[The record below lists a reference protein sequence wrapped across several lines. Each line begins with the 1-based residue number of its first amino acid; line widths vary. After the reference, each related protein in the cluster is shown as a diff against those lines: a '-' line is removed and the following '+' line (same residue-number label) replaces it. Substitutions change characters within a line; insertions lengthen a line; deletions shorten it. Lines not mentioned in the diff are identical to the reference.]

1 MPAKLSERLERAL
14 AAAGSATPRT
24 FGDGS
29 SEAQHVAAASP
40 RTKTLWHHSSGAH
53 VDSFPEAR
61 ADPDDDFLDDGGP
74 ASFESSP
81 FVPTDVLRERR
92 RALEE
97 RLEMLQTDSL
107 KTRSL
112 LRECEAMVQRSIAEA
127 PDDDDAGGAG
137 AATSSAAPTPRAT
150 AVAYG
155 GRLLPSSWTPRSTLA
170 GRAGAAGPAGV
181 GGASSVPEWADV
193 SMAAGGARPP
203 TAPDDL
209 KQQRLLRC
217 DHLQAALQPVR
228 RDWDEYSASL
238 GDAHASNARLQA
250 ALDSAFTF
258 TEAEIQAELAAQA
271 REAPP
276 AAAAAAA
283 ATVAGAGLKVRAGAR
298 AGGAGARALAG
309 TGAGPGAGLGVG
321 PTAVAA
327 RPADIS
333 STSTIPPPPPASLG
347 GADHGGLRA
356 ALGQQPRRASA
367 AQAAIARV
375 SVSEAMRGQAAT
387 TATSTGGQPTS
398 AAASSGLPARA
409 GMAHGAGR
417 GGIAMGRGRPPG
429 RGGGRGMSPSGSP
442 ESIDS

>member
-276 AAAAAAA
+276 ADAAAA
-283 ATVAGAGLKVRAGAR
+283 ATGAGAGLKVRAGA
-298 AGGAGARALAG
+298 GAGARALAG
-309 TGAGPGAGLGVG
+309 TGAGA
-321 PTAVAA
+321 TAVAA
-327 RPADIS
+327 RPAGIS
-333 STSTIPPPPPASLG
+333 FTATPTSTIPPSPPVSLG

-356 ALGQQPRRASA
+356 ALGALGQQPRRESA

-375 SVSEAMRGQAAT
+375 SVSEAMRAQAA
-387 TATSTGGQPTS
+387 TATSTGGQPTG
-398 AAASSGLPARA
+398 AAVASGLPARA

-417 GGIAMGRGRPPG
+417 GGIATGRGRPPG

>member
-1 MPAKLSERLERAL
+1 MRAKLSERLERAL

-53 VDSFPEAR
+53 VDSFPEGR
-61 ADPDDDFLDDGGP
+61 TDPDDDFLDDGGP

-170 GRAGAAGPAGV
+170 GRAGAAGPAGG
-181 GGASSVPEWADV
+181 GGASSVPEWAGV

-203 TAPDDL
+203 TSPDDL

-228 RDWDEYSASL
+228 RDLDEYSASL
-238 GDAHASNARLQA
+238 GDAHAGNARLQA

-276 AAAAAAA
+276 ADAAAA
-283 ATVAGAGLKVRAGAR
+283 ATGAGAGLKVRAGA
-298 AGGAGARALAG
+298 GAGARALAG
-309 TGAGPGAGLGVG
+309 TGAGA
-321 PTAVAA
+321 TAVAA
-327 RPADIS
+327 RPAGIS
-333 STSTIPPPPPASLG
+333 FTATPTSTIPPSPPVSLG

-356 ALGQQPRRASA
+356 ALGALGQQPRRASA

-375 SVSEAMRGQAAT
+375 SVSEAMRAQAA
-387 TATSTGGQPTS
+387 TATSTGGQPTG
-398 AAASSGLPARA
+398 AAVTSGLPARA

-417 GGIAMGRGRPPG
+417 GGIATGRGRPPG
-429 RGGGRGMSPSGSP
+429 RGGGRGMLSPSGSP